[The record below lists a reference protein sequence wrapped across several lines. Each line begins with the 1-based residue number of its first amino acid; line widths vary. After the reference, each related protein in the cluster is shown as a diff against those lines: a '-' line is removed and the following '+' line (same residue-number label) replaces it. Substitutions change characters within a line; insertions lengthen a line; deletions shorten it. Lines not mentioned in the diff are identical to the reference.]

1 MKKFILGLKRF
12 VGSEEAVTAIEYALL
27 AALIAVAIIVG
38 ATTLGSD
45 ISSKFTSIGNTVSS
59 AS

>member
-27 AALIAVAIIVG
+27 AALIAVAVIAG
-38 ATTLGSD
+38 ASLLGTNVKSE
-45 ISSKFTSIGNTVSS
+45 FTSISTVV
-59 AS
+59 

>member
-27 AALIAVAIIVG
+27 AALIAAVIIG
-38 ATTLGSD
+38 AVTTLGTTMNGVFTN
-45 ISSKFTSIGNTVSS
+45 INSKLT
-59 AS
+59 